1 MSSPKPFPV
10 SIALAGALALALL
23 PTVAPAQGSASF
35 DRTPDVIYVPTPQEV
50 VEKMIEMARVGPGDV
65 VYDLGSGDGRLVIAA
80 AKAGAREAI
89 GIDIDP
95 ERVAEARDNVL
106 AAGVEDRVKIIEG
119 DLFQMDLSGASV
131 ITLYLLPELNLRLR
145 PKLLAMKPGTR
156 IVSHAFAMG
165 DWEPDQ
171 FAEVDGRRVYMWT
184 VPPRGRSQARTG
196 R

>member
-131 ITLYLLPELNLRLR
+131 ITLYLLPELNLMLR

-171 FAEVDGRRVYMWT
+171 TEEVDGRRVYKWT

>member
-171 FAEVDGRRVYMWT
+171 TEEVDGRRVYMWT

>member
-1 MSSPKPFPV
+1 
-10 SIALAGALALALL
+10 
-23 PTVAPAQGSASF
+23 
-35 DRTPDVIYVPTPQEV
+35 
-50 VEKMIEMARVGPGDV
+50 VGPGDV